1 MRPRNGALMEGLY
14 ASWAAKDLPAVLD
27 CMSDDVEFAMHVPI
41 EDLPF
46 AGETRGKAEI
56 VPRLQTIIDSFDFLE
71 YRPLLIRE
79 TDDTFHAQILYH
91 YRHKTTGRELEGTMR
106 HTGRVEAG
114 KLVRLDEF
122 HDTQRV
128 VAFFELVTQEASGAP
143 QREFPHIKRNK

>member
-1 MRPRNGALMEGLY
+1 MQAQIRDLMETIY

-27 CMSDDVEFAMHVPI
+27 YMTDDVEFAMHVPV

-46 AGETRGKAEI
+46 AGESRGKEEI
-56 VPRLQTIIDSFDFLE
+56 VPRLQAILDGFDFLE

-79 TDDTFHAQILYH
+79 DDDTFHAQVFYH
-91 YRHKTTGRELEGTMR
+91 YRHKETGREIEGTMR
-106 HTGRVEAG
+106 HVGHMQGG
-114 KLVRLDEF
+114 KLARLDEF

-128 VAFFELVTQEASGAP
+128 VAFFQLVTQEASGAP